1 VILFGVPHHV
11 QRFFAPV
18 RPRLSRPIHNALPA
32 MVLALLLVPSRRC
45 LKTLAGAVLGA
56 RAAASTI
63 SRRLR
68 SALWRTRD
76 WYVTLYDDVRQQIHQ
91 WEQRQQ
97 RQHRGRFR
105 RWVIAIDTTYH
116 PTHSACM
123 ENLLLVNRRTDPQ
136 RRHTRHHVFVLGIL
150 ITEYGFRLP
159 LPRKSYYTRQY
170 AQQKRRRY
178 RTQAQLA
185 ADMLRDVSVPPDVE
199 VVVVYDSAFD
209 ANIIHRVCRQRAFD
223 EVFPID
229 PNRNLSCGA
238 EPEAAA
244 LAGEGVVHWTRSW
257 SRDEFTLLELQHSNE
272 DHVFMRRRHRDNLR
286 LPKTFRRY
294 AVAARHANVSH
305 LGECVIVASYK
316 ENPSV
321 AVGPGQ
327 PADWWAYHTGPVRN
341 QGHRRPRP
349 ARWQAKVLACTNV
362 GARGRQVVQWYE
374 IRWQIE
380 LYFREL
386 KSRMQFGCY
395 VLKRFEAVERYLDL
409 VMMGLLL
416 LEYERLRE
424 SRALGPVQ
432 PCGAEA
438 RLQARTTDRLRC
450 LEETCQAWNVDVI
463 AQRIRTEGGR
473 RRLLRGL
480 QQVPCHVA

>member
-1 VILFGVPHHV
+1 MILFGIPRHV

-18 RPRLSRPIHNALPA
+18 RSGLSRPIHNALPA
-32 MVLALLLVPSRRC
+32 MVLALLLAPSRRC
-45 LKTLAGAVLGA
+45 LKTLGGAVLGA

-68 SALWRTRD
+68 STLWRTRN
-76 WYVTLYDDVRQQIHQ
+76 WYVTLYDNIRQQIHQ
-91 WEQRQQ
+91 WEQQQQ
-97 RQHRGRFR
+97 RLHRGRFR

-116 PTHSACM
+116 ATHSECM
-123 ENLLLVNRRTDPQ
+123 ENLLLINRRANPQ
-136 RRHTRHHVFVLGIL
+136 CRQTRHHAFVMGIL

-159 LPRKSYYTRQY
+159 LPRKSYYTQQY
-170 AQQKRRRY
+170 CQQRGRRY
-178 RTQAQLA
+178 RTQVQLA
-185 ADMLRDVSVPPDVE
+185 AEMLREVEVPPDVE

-209 ANIIHRVCRQRAFD
+209 ANIIHRVCRQRSFD

-229 PNRNLSCGA
+229 PNRNLSCGDH
-238 EPEAAA
+238 PDAAG
-244 LAGEGVVHWTRSW
+244 LAGERVVHWTRTW
-257 SRDEFTLLELQHSNE
+257 TRDEFTLLELQHTNE
-272 DHVFMRRRHRDNLR
+272 DHVFMRRRHCDNLR
-286 LPKTFRRY
+286 LRKTFRRY
-294 AVAARHANVSH
+294 AVAARHANVSQ

-321 AVGPGQ
+321 AVGPEQ
-327 PADWWAYHTGPVRN
+327 AADWWSCHTGPVRYDR
-341 QGHRRPRP
+341 HRRPRP

-362 GARGRQVVQWYE
+362 GARGRQVVEWYE

-386 KSRMQFGCY
+386 KSRMQFGRY

-424 SRALGPVQ
+424 SASSEPPDPR
-432 PCGAEA
+432 GAEP
-438 RLQARTTDRLRC
+438 RLQARTTDRLRS
-450 LEETCQAWNVDVI
+450 LEETCHAWNVDLI
-463 AQRIRTEGGR
+463 AQRIQTEGGR
-473 RRLLRGL
+473 RRLLREL